1 MPSTI
6 ADWSALTSQNERLVT
21 ANEAASFVTGQM
33 AGIGSAVLDVQAH
46 DLQAGAQ
53 PALHAAS

>member
-21 ANEAASFVTGQM
+21 ANEAASFATSQM

-46 DLQAGAQ
+46 DLNAAAQA
-53 PALHAAS
+53 ALPAAS